1 MCAIR
6 VWGFVLAS
14 RQTLEGL
21 WVCSLEQQQ
30 AILMSPF
37 LLFLKQTDR
46 QTDTERDLRDLRENV
61 S

>member
-1 MCAIR
+1 VCAIR

-37 LLFLKQTDR
+37 LLLLKHTDR
-46 QTDTERDLRDLRENV
+46 QTQKEIRDI
-61 S
+61 